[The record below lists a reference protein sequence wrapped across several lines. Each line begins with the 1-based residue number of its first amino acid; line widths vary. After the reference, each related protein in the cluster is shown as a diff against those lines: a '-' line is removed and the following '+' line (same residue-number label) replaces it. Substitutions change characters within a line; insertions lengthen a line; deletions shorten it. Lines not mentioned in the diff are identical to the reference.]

1 MGSSASLLS
10 ATQGS
15 RLLLIWTFAS
25 SRLELIALKGFF
37 SVLYLH
43 FDALFIAFLMI
54 LARQVSDP
62 VAAEF
67 SLNTQMFLLSKKE
80 LWLSNGSM
88 GFGEGTDAAFS
99 EGTTLLP
106 SSGVK

>member
-1 MGSSASLLS
+1 MGVLFTCILLQTSQLLS
-10 ATQGS
+10 VT
-15 RLLLIWTFAS
+15 WP
-25 SRLELIALKGFF
+25 
-37 SVLYLH
+37 
-43 FDALFIAFLMI
+43 LFVF
-54 LARQVSDP
+54 QVSDP

-80 LWLSNGSM
+80 LWLSDGSM

-99 EGTTLLP
+99 EGTPTLP